1 MYSSWLDLGKGIYQF
16 GSISLVLALDLC
28 FGTHGQHTVSPVAG
42 IVDKLATVMNVFVI
56 LIMINLNV
64 DQGVIVA
71 ETVNI
76 NQWEVAKACV

>member
-1 MYSSWLDLGKGIYQF
+1 MGKGIYQF

-28 FGTHGQHTVSPVAG
+28 FGTHGQHTVSPVAW

-64 DQGVIVA
+64 DQRVIVA

-76 NQWEVAKACV
+76 NQWETAKACV

>member
-1 MYSSWLDLGKGIYQF
+1 MGKGIYQF
-16 GSISLVLALDLC
+16 GNISLVSPTDLC
-28 FGTHGQHTVSPVAG
+28 SGTHGQHTVSPVAW

-71 ETVNI
+71 ETVSI